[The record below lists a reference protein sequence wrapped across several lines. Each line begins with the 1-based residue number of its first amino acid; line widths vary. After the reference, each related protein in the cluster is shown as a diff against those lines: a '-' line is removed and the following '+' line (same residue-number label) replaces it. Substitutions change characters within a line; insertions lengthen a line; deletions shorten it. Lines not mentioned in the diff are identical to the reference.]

1 MAKPLILVVEDDLAL
16 LEGVRE
22 LLELTDYSVLTAAN
36 GREALDVL
44 ETQCPDL
51 IVSDIMMPE
60 MDGYQF
66 HEKVSEQPELSA
78 IPFIFLSARGEKTD
92 IRRGKELGADDY
104 ITKPFDDEDL
114 LVAVRAKLNRWEN
127 LRQHRDD
134 EVADLKSKILLTLS
148 HEFRTP
154 LT

>member
-78 IPFIFLSARGEKTD
+78 IPFIFLSAR
-92 IRRGKELGADDY
+92 
-104 ITKPFDDEDL
+104 
-114 LVAVRAKLNRWEN
+114 
-127 LRQHRDD
+127 
-134 EVADLKSKILLTLS
+134 
-148 HEFRTP
+148 
-154 LT
+154 